1 MGDITFTA
9 ETRFES
15 NMRLELQ
22 QKESKLAPK
31 AIQRDTAGA
40 EKTKLDNLISNH
52 QMRKKTARNSDVEH
66 DQTGWD
72 GVWVAKPDP
81 DYLATLVDDE
91 DKLLTKVDIQGGEVM
106 GHSAAVR
113 RAKDGCFISGFFGD
127 MITGKTGTVLN
138 AFPAAN
144 IVPVDYQGPGVA
156 TAVAGLNV
164 PKIRRARRFLS
175 RNYVDLDQSLYL
187 GLTGQQIED
196 LTADAKATNADFLN
210 ALKPKWSEDGKYLL
224 GLAGFEFIEI
234 ELGNPLLYAD
244 GVDLTLTT
252 DGNAYRKLPFW
263 SADGMVMATWEELFT
278 SVDKLPTKHF
288 SAQVYSRCQ
297 QVASRT
303 DNNRCGYILCDE

>member
-9 ETRFES
+9 ETRFEA
-15 NMRLELQ
+15 NMRLELN

-31 AIQRDTAGA
+31 AIQRNVAGA
-40 EKTKLDNLISNH
+40 EKTKLDNLVSNQ
-52 QMRKKTARNSDVEH
+52 QMRKKTARNSDVHH

-72 GVWVAKPDP
+72 GIWVAKPDP

-106 GHSAAVR
+106 THAAAVR
-113 RAKDGCFISGFFGD
+113 RAKDGCFLQGFFGD
-127 MITGKTGTVLN
+127 MITGKTGTTLN

-144 IVPVDYQGPGVA
+144 IVARDYQGPGVA
-156 TAVAGLNV
+156 PVVAGMNV
-164 PKIRRARRFLS
+164 PKIRRARRILA
-175 RNYVDLDQSLYL
+175 RNFVDLDQALYMA
-187 GLTGQQIED
+187 LTSQQIED
-196 LTADAKATNADFLN
+196 LTGDAKATNTDFLN
-210 ALKPKWSEDGKYLL
+210 ALKPKWSEDGKFLT

-234 ELGNPLLYAD
+234 ELGNPLLYSD
-244 GVDLTLTT
+244 GVDVSLTT
-252 DGNAYRKLPFW
+252 DGNADRKIPFW
-263 SADGMVMATWEELFT
+263 SADGMVLAEWENLFT

-303 DNNRCGYILCDE
+303 DQNRCGYILCDE